1 MAELFS
7 DLCMFVLKY
16 SETLECV
23 LIEIK
28 EPYLT
33 LLYNPE
39 MENLRH
45 SQNVLNFK
53 TNMLHMA
60 PVTNGFDL

>member
-23 LIEIK
+23 LIEIEK
-28 EPYLT
+28 PYLT

-39 MENLRH
+39 N
-45 SQNVLNFK
+45 N
-53 TNMLHMA
+53 T
-60 PVTNGFDL
+60 